1 MNISMWVLP
10 AVTHKPS
17 QRGTEAIVCFVPPFA
32 CSKRYS

>member
-17 QRGTEAIVCFVPPFA
+17 QRGTDVSVCFVPPFA
-32 CSKRYS
+32 WANRYP